1 MRIVEGI
8 GIAVLAL
15 LMLLAA
21 VFLRRGVL
29 ARHGGTIEL
38 SVRLSTMVFGRG
50 WSTGLARF
58 SGEELRWYRMFSL
71 SWRPKRVLSRR
82 GLTVVQRRLPN
93 TQEKLVFPADFVV
106 IRCVCG
112 GMEIEVAMARPALM
126 GFLSW
131 VEAAPPGGLSGS
143 SRQRAA

>member
-1 MRIVEGI
+1 
-8 GIAVLAL
+8 
-15 LMLLAA
+15 MLGA

-29 ARHGGTIEL
+29 VRRGGTIEL
-38 SVRLSTMVFGRG
+38 SVRLSTMVHGRG

-58 SGEELRWYRMFSL
+58 TGDELRWYRMFSL
-71 SWRPKRVLSRR
+71 SWRPKRVLTRR
-82 GLTVVQRRLPN
+82 GLAVVRRRTPD

-106 IRCVCG
+106 IRCVSG
-112 GMEIEVAMARPALM
+112 GLEIEIAMARSTLM

-131 VEAAPPGGLSGS
+131 VEAAPPGGMSGT

>member
-15 LMLLAA
+15 FMLLAA

-29 ARHGGTIEL
+29 SRRGTIEL
-38 SVRLSTMVFGRG
+38 SVRLSTMVLGRG

-58 SGEELRWYRMFSL
+58 SGDELQWYRMFSL
-71 SWRPKRVLSRR
+71 AWRPKRVLSRR
-82 GLTVVQRRLPN
+82 GLAVVQRRTPN
-93 TQEKLVFPADFVV
+93 TQEQLVFPAGFVV
-106 IRCVCG
+106 IRCISG
-112 GMEIEVAMARPALM
+112 GAEIEVAMARPALM

-143 SRQRAA
+143 SHQRAA